1 MNRSHYFLLALLLL
15 FQFSFSQIN
24 NKILD
29 NTLTDIYKQ
38 SNFPGFALAIVKGDS
53 TYFAKAY
60 GYANKAAKIPYSLQ
74 TIQPIASVSKTFIG
88 LAVMKAIEMGY
99 FTMETDINTLLPFKV
114 VNPNFPNDQIKIKH
128 LVTHTS
134 SLLDNDTT
142 YMNTYGLGSRP
153 KMYLKAFIPEY
164 YTPNGKYYAKQN
176 FSDKHVGT
184 TYAYS
189 NIASALMAYIIEVKS
204 NMFFFNFTEMYLFQP
219 MQMKDTDWYYDFEKW
234 KGRYA
239 KLYMINK
246 PEIPL
251 YYELLNSDSSFKTY
265 ACVTYPDG
273 SLKSSVSD
281 LIKYLKAMITGY
293 DKSNRVLN
301 EIYFPDLFK
310 KQFTSAA
317 MPANMD
323 PKEPNRAVFW
333 HYTKKG
339 HIRHTGSD
347 AGVFS
352 FISFNPETKVGTVM
366 LMNTELEG
374 EDNVQSVKDFLKIAD
389 AIKVFEESI
398 K

>member
-1 MNRSHYFLLALLLL
+1 MNSSRSIIIILLL
-15 FQFSFSQIN
+15 FCQLSFSQIN

-29 NTLTDIYKQ
+29 NSLNDIYAK
-38 SNFPGFALAIVKGDS
+38 SKFPGFALAIVKGDS
-53 TYFAKAY
+53 TYFAKGY
-60 GYANKAAKIPYSLQ
+60 GFADKASKTPYSLQ
-74 TIQPIASVSKTFIG
+74 TIQPIGSVSKTFIG

-99 FTMETDINTLLPFKV
+99 FTMETNINDLLPFKV
-114 VNPNFPNDQIKIKH
+114 VNPNFPEDQIKIKH
-128 LVTHTS
+128 LVTHTA
-134 SLLDNDTT
+134 SLIDKDTT
-142 YMNTYGLGSRP
+142 YMNTYGLGSKP
-153 KMYLKAFIPEY
+153 KMYLKEFIPEY
-164 YTPNGKYYAKQN
+164 YASKGKFYSKQN

-189 NIASALMAYIIEVKS
+189 NIASALTAYIIEVKS
-204 NMFFFNFTEMYLFQP
+204 NMFFFNFTGTYLLYPMKMY
-219 MQMKDTDWYYDFEKW
+219 DTDWYYDFDKW

-239 KLYMINK
+239 TLYMINK

-251 YYELLNSDSSFKTY
+251 YYELLNPDSSFKTY
-265 ACVTYPDG
+265 SCVVYPDG

-281 LIKYLKAMITGY
+281 LTKYLKVMMAGY

-310 KQFTSAA
+310 KQFTSAT

-323 PKEPNRAVFW
+323 QKEPNRAVFW
-333 HYTKKG
+333 SYSKRG
-339 HIRHTGSD
+339 QIRHTGSD

-352 FISFNPETKVGTVM
+352 YISFNPTTKIGAVF

-374 EDNVQSVKDFLKIAD
+374 EDNVQSVKDFLKIAE

>member
-1 MNRSHYFLLALLLL
+1 MNSSRSIIIILLL
-15 FQFSFSQIN
+15 FCQLSFSQIN

-29 NTLTDIYKQ
+29 NALNEAYAK
-38 SNFPGFALAIVKGDS
+38 SKFPGFALAIVKGDS
-53 TYFAKAY
+53 TYFSKGY
-60 GYANKAAKIPYSLQ
+60 GYADKAAKTPYSLQ
-74 TIQPIASVSKTFIG
+74 TIQPIGSVSKTFIG

-114 VNPNFPNDQIKIKH
+114 VNPNFSNDQIKIKH

-134 SLLDNDTT
+134 SLIDKDTT
-142 YMNTYGLGSRP
+142 YMNTYGLGSKP
-153 KMYLKAFIPEY
+153 KMYLKEFIPEY
-164 YTPNGKYYAKQN
+164 YTPKGKYYSKQN
-176 FSDKHVGT
+176 FSNKHVGT
-184 TYAYS
+184 SYAYS

-239 KLYMINK
+239 SLYMINK

-251 YYELLNSDSSFKTY
+251 YYELLNPDSSFKTY

-281 LIKYLKAMITGY
+281 LTKYLKVMIAGY
-293 DKSNRVLN
+293 SHTNRVLN
-301 EIYFPDLFK
+301 EIDFDGLFK
-310 KQFTSAA
+310 KQFTEVN
-317 MPANMD
+317 MPADMD

-333 HYTKKG
+333 SYSKRG
-339 HIRHTGSD
+339 QIRHTGSD
-347 AGVFS
+347 AGVFA
-352 FISFNPETKVGTVM
+352 FIAFNPKTKVGTVM
-366 LMNTELEG
+366 TMNTELEG
-374 EDNVQSVKDFLKIAD
+374 EDNVQSVKTFLKIAE
-389 AIKVFEESI
+389 ALKVFEESI